1 MEFRQQPSLHVM
13 VAAAPGIQRDALIS
27 LLRAQPNLVVI
38 ATADDQDALRRMLA
52 VTPVEIMVLDG
63 GILGSAG
70 TDLIRWLRKEYP
82 GPRCVVLAN
91 RTAQCA
97 VYKYAGA
104 DAALLKGCLDEQ
116 LLAAIAG

>member
-1 MEFRQQPSLHVM
+1 MEFCQVPLLRVM
-13 VAAAPGIQRDALIS
+13 VAAAPGIQRDALVS
-27 LLRAQPNLVVI
+27 LLRAQPNLMVI
-38 ATADDQDALRRMLA
+38 ATADDPSALRRVLSA
-52 VTPVEIMVLDG
+52 TPVEIMVLDG

-70 TDLIRWLRKEYP
+70 TDLVHWLRKEYP
-82 GPRCVVLAN
+82 AARCVVLAN

-97 VYKYAGA
+97 AYKYAGA

>member
-1 MEFRQQPSLHVM
+1 MEFRQLPLLRVM
-13 VAAAPGIQRDALIS
+13 VAAPPGIQRDALVS
-27 LLRAQPNLVVI
+27 LLRAQPNLSVI
-38 ATADDQDALRRMLA
+38 AIADEPSALRRMLSA
-52 VTPVEIMVLDG
+52 TPVEIMILDG

-70 TDLIRWLRKEYP
+70 TDLIHWLRKEYP
-82 GPRCVVLAN
+82 AARCVVLAN

-97 VYKYAGA
+97 AYKYAGA

>member
-1 MEFRQQPSLHVM
+1 MEFRRQPSLHVM

-27 LLRAQPNLVVI
+27 LLRAQPNLIVI
-38 ATADDQDALRRMLA
+38 ATADDPSALRRILA

-70 TDLIRWLRKEYP
+70 TDFIHWLRKEYP
-82 GPRCVVLAN
+82 AARCVVLVN

>member
-27 LLRAQPNLVVI
+27 LLRAQPNLIVT
-38 ATADDQDALRRMLA
+38 ATADDPSALRRMLA

-70 TDLIRWLRKEYP
+70 TDLIYWLRKEYP
-82 GPRCVVLAN
+82 AARCVVLAN

-97 VYKYAGA
+97 AYKYAGA

>member
-1 MEFRQQPSLHVM
+1 MEFRRQPSLHVM

-27 LLRAQPNLVVI
+27 LLRAQPNLIVI
-38 ATADDQDALRRMLA
+38 ATADDPSALRRILA

-70 TDLIRWLRKEYP
+70 TDLIHWLRKEYP
-82 GPRCVVLAN
+82 AARCVVLVN

-116 LLAAIAG
+116 LLAAISG

>member
-27 LLRAQPNLVVI
+27 LLRAQPNLIVI
-38 ATADDQDALRRMLA
+38 ATADDPSALRRMLA

-70 TDLIRWLRKEYP
+70 TDLIYWLRKEYP
-82 GPRCVVLAN
+82 AARCVVLAN

-97 VYKYAGA
+97 AYKYAGA

>member
-82 GPRCVVLAN
+82 GARCVVLAN